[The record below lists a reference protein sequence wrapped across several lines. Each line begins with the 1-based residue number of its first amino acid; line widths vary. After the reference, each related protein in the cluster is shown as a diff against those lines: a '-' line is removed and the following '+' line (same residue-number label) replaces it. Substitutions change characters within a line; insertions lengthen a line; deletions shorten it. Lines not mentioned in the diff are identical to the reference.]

1 MVDKEIIENLC
12 ISIRGYLKELMD
24 AQDIEW
30 ERFVKDNRSRR
41 FVERLLQ
48 ITIEAMIDIG
58 HHIISDEGFREPQ
71 SYRDVFKVLAENMFL
86 PEDELP
92 QYENIASFRNI
103 LVHHYGKIDDSIVY
117 GIFRN
122 NLKDIEE
129 YVAYILSWVEK
140 NGQSIPNS

>member
-1 MVDKEIIENLC
+1 M
-12 ISIRGYLKELMD
+12 
-24 AQDIEW
+24 
-30 ERFVKDNRSRR
+30 
-41 FVERLLQ
+41 LQ
-48 ITIEAMIDIG
+48 ISIEAMIDIG

-122 NLKDIEE
+122 NLK
-129 YVAYILSWVEK
+129 A
-140 NGQSIPNS
+140 